1 MRYFVGERQMEL
13 MVTQSYSKN
22 FGLYGERIGAP
33 ARPSSPLRRPS
44 SPFASER
51 DAMMNLVRAFPLR
64 VPMPPG
70 LCAALSHAPPPPPS
84 RTKWTRLVHP
94 SVLIGHVPRLTLGA
108 SAAGALNV
116 VVSDAETATKVR
128 PNFNHLNLTPCTEPC
143 ALSRSRSRLGA

>member
-1 MRYFVGERQMEL
+1 MKVEDLSAAPEGSVFVLHTVAHNPTGVDPTPEQWKKIADVCEERKAVIVFDTAYQGYASGDLAKDAWALRYFANERGMEL

-22 FGLYGERIGAP
+22 FGLYGERIGSP

-70 LCAALSHAPPPPPS
+70 LCTALSHAS
-84 RTKWTRLVHP
+84 L
-94 SVLIGHVPRLTLGA
+94 A
-108 SAAGALNV
+108 
-116 VVSDAETATKVR
+116 
-128 PNFNHLNLTPCTEPC
+128 
-143 ALSRSRSRLGA
+143 